1 MSEGDDEEEDN
12 EDGYDNG
19 GIYQNVGAEKYPKC
33 ATRILM
39 GFFSVRQGL
48 RGWSGKRKK
57 VAVPAT
63 TLVIPGHNGRI
74 IARAGS
80 AAAAAHRIAT
90 DNK

>member
-12 EDGYDNG
+12 EDGYDNE
-19 GIYQNVGAEKYPKC
+19 GIYQNVGAEKYLKC
-33 ATRILM
+33 AKRVFSS
-39 GFFSVRQGL
+39 FFLRFLQGL

-57 VAVPAT
+57 VSVPAT

-80 AAAAAHRIAT
+80 AAHRIAT